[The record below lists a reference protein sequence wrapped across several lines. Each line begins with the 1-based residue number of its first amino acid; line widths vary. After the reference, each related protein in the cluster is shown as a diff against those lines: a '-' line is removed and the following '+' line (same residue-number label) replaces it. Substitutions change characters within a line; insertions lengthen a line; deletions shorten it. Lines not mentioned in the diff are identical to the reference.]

1 MVDENVRQFDSLVT
15 LLKVKGFNAI
25 TPKNI
30 WLKEGMKDP
39 AIIDYLR
46 RNGAIILTN
55 NLKDFDVRKVRQSL
69 EHKHKLEFQFCFKE
83 GKKPIRVLW
92 LKTQQFPIEVTR
104 RLLNFNEKMRLN
116 PNIWN
121 ESLREG
127 HGVIKLD

>member
-1 MVDENVRQFDSLVT
+1 MIDENVKQFYSLAT
-15 LLKVKGFNAI
+15 LLKNQGFNAI
-25 TPKNI
+25 TPRDI
-30 WLKEGMKDP
+30 WFQEGMKDP
-39 AIIDYLR
+39 AIVDCLR
-46 RNGAIILTN
+46 RSGAIILTN
-55 NLKDFDVRKVRQSL
+55 NIKDFDVRKVRQSL

-92 LKTQQFPIEVTR
+92 LKTQQSPIEVTR